1 MPRLFVAFGLP
12 QTLRD
17 SLALTRGGLE
27 RARWVDPSD
36 YHVTL
41 RFIGD
46 VNNAD
51 ADRLA
56 GSLEMVEA
64 EAFTAG
70 MDVYG
75 SFGGDKPRIA
85 YLGVF
90 QDPALVSLQQK
101 VEIAC
106 RTAGFEAEARKFT
119 PHITIA
125 RLGKTRPGDLAAWL
139 SSRMPPVPSSFR
151 VDSFS
156 LYSARTGGGGPYHPV
171 VDYPLG

>member
-27 RARWVDPSD
+27 NARWVDPSD

-46 VNNAD
+46 VDNAE

-56 GSLEMVEA
+56 HTLETVEV
-64 EAFTAG
+64 ENFTART
-70 MDVYG
+70 DSYG
-75 SFGGDKPRIA
+75 SFGGDKPRIVH
-85 YLGVF
+85 LGL
-90 QDPALVSLQQK
+90 QADPALLSLQQQ
-101 VEIAC
+101 VEFAC
-106 RTAGFEAEARKFT
+106 RAAGFDAESRKFS

-125 RLGKTRPGDLAAWL
+125 RIRKTGAEEVSAWL
-139 SSRMPPVPSSFR
+139 SSRMPPVPSTFR
-151 VDSFS
+151 VENFS
-156 LYSARTGGGGPYHPV
+156 IYVARTGGGGPYHPV
-171 VDYPLG
+171 VDYPLV

>member
-17 SLALTRGGLE
+17 SLALTQGGLE
-27 RARWVDPSD
+27 SARWIDPSD

-46 VNNAD
+46 VDNAE

-56 GSLEMVEA
+56 GALEMVEA
-64 EAFTAG
+64 EPFTARTET
-70 MDVYG
+70 YG

-85 YLGVF
+85 HLGLHA
-90 QDPALVSLQQK
+90 DPALVDLQQK
-101 VEIAC
+101 VEFAC
-106 RTAGFEAEARKFT
+106 RAAGFEVESRKFV

-125 RLGKTRPGDLAAWL
+125 RLRRTGPEELASWL
-139 SSRMPPVPSSFR
+139 SARMAPVPSTFR
-151 VDSFS
+151 VERFS
-156 LYSARTGGGGPYHPV
+156 LYVARTGGGGPYHPV
-171 VDYPLG
+171 VDYPLD